1 MMRFTETQSFSALAY
16 GVLGLSTVAVGVAVG
31 VAKAGL
37 IWPVLPLG
45 LTFNLLYERTAVTD
59 TELSVSFGALFPL
72 YRRRIALAD
81 IASAEAVTYSPI
93 ADYGGWG
100 IRGFGSSV
108 ALNAR
113 GDRGVRLTLQDGRRV
128 LIGSQRPEEL
138 AASLKPPAP
147 NNGGA

>member
-1 MMRFTETQSFSALAY
+1 MTRFTETQSFSALAY
-16 GVLGLSTVAVGVAVG
+16 GVLCLSTVAVAVAVG

-138 AASLKPPAP
+138 AASLRAP
-147 NNGGA
+147 RPQ